1 MFFILFQGDEIG
13 RIFAILVAQ
22 LLFSFIF
29 LYLAYK
35 ILKRNRN
42 RLSITLSS
50 FYISEGIAFI
60 LGAIYLPI
68 RINPIVYIL
77 YFGAVYLIFIGPIF
91 LLMFILILLKI
102 DFKLKNQLIIII
114 IYALIVFILLNLPG
128 GISINEDTNWTPLWS
143 LSFILI
149 LNLFMTCVIVIP
161 FFFLFT
167 KLYKTFED
175 KALKKKLKYFLI
187 GFCGIIITFYG
198 GGLYNTQI
206 YPLFNFIWNFVLL
219 FILIPSALL
228 IYYAWG
234 HGI

>member
-1 MFFILFQGDEIG
+1 MFFLLFQADDIG
-13 RIFAILVAQ
+13 RFFAILVAQ

-50 FYISEGIAFI
+50 FYISEAIAFI
-60 LGAIYLPI
+60 LGAIYLPL

-91 LLMFILILLKI
+91 LVMFICILLKI
-102 DFKLKNQLIIII
+102 DFKLKDQVIIIL

-128 GISINEDTNWTPLWS
+128 GIMINEDTNWIPLWS
-143 LSFILI
+143 LTLLLILHSFI
-149 LNLFMTCVIVIP
+149 TCVIVIP
-161 FFFLFT
+161 FFLLFS

-175 KALKKKLKYFLI
+175 KDLKKKLKYFLI
-187 GFCGIIITFYG
+187 GFCGIIITFFG
-198 GGLYNTQI
+198 GGIYNTQI
-206 YPLFNFIWNFVLL
+206 YPLFNFVWNFVLL